1 MLTIA
6 GSMELWP
13 RSSARREIRT
23 MWLMSLGGSV
33 RPRPHRGHVRIA
45 RCRWL
50 SGLGPRP
57 PRTRGGRIEAVERR
71 TSGMSPAG
79 SACYAATSALDS
91 ARGLTVS

>member
-33 RPRPHRGHVRIA
+33 RPRPHRGQA
-45 RCRWL
+45 R
-50 SGLGPRP
+50 SGAADHAP
-57 PRTRGGRIEAVERR
+57 
-71 TSGMSPAG
+71 PAG
-79 SACYAATSALDS
+79 
-91 ARGLTVS
+91 RLTPAIRRPRRLRCASFAPCRNPKSS